1 MAAADGEDDLFH
13 VLGAGVGQGDGVAEA
28 GGVEAVAGEQFLVEA
43 GEIDDVGMAVEQV
56 GDFVERG
63 GALGAVHMECDP
75 GRSEKRSDFAGH
87 AKKGRTE

>member
-1 MAAADGEDDLFH
+1 MFH

-28 GGVEAVAGEQFLVEA
+28 GGIEAVTGEQFLVEA

-63 GALGAVHMECDP
+63 GALGAVHVECDA
-75 GRSEKRSDFAGH
+75 GRSEERSDFAGH